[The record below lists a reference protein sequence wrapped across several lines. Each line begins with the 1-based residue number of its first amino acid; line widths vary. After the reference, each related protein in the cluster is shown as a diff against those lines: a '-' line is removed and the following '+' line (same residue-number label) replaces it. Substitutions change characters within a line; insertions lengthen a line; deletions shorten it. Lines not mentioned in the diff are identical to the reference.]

1 VTPLEALDG
10 AVYLLDRGFEPAFK
24 VKAFLQAARVVA
36 TLPEG
41 EVERRAAA
49 GTLEELDHI
58 GPATAR
64 LVTEA
69 LQGGIPAYLVEL
81 EAKTRLTPANE
92 EAAVLRAALRGDC
105 HSHSTWSD
113 GGAPIEAM
121 ARTARQL
128 GHDYLV
134 VTDHSPRLAVARG
147 LTRERLEAQLDEIDR
162 LNGELAPFRVLTGIE
177 VDILPDGSLDQD
189 DDLLDRLD
197 VVVASVHSEFR
208 MPADAMTARLVTA
221 IANPRSDI
229 VGHITNRMQPRQGER
244 RRNGRDPSQFDA
256 EVVFAACHQFDTAV
270 EVNCRPERRDPPDE
284 LLRLAVE
291 WDCRIA
297 IDTDAHAPGQLE
309 WQQLGCDTAAAC
321 GIAADRVVNA
331 MGADGLLE
339 WAATKAA

>member
-1 VTPLEALDG
+1 MTPLEALEG

-24 VKAFLQAARVVA
+24 VKAFLQAARVIGA
-36 TLPEG
+36 LPEA

-69 LQGGIPAYLVEL
+69 LQGGVPAYLLEL
-81 EAKTRLTPANE
+81 EAKTRLKPASE
-92 EAAVLRAALRGDC
+92 GAASLRAALRGDC

-128 GHDYLV
+128 GHEYLV

-147 LTRERLEAQLDEIDR
+147 LTRERLESQLDEIDR
-162 LNGELAPFRVLTGIE
+162 INDELAPFRILTGIE
-177 VDILPDGSLDQD
+177 VDILSDGSLDQE

-197 VVVASVHSEFR
+197 IVVASVHSEFR
-208 MPADAMTARLVTA
+208 MPEDVMTARLVTA

-229 VGHITNRMQPRQGER
+229 VGHITNRMRPREGER
-244 RRNGRDPSQFDA
+244 RRNGRDPSHFDA

-270 EVNCRPERRDPPDE
+270 EINCRPERRDPPDE

-309 WQQLGCDTAAAC
+309 WQQLGCDKAVEC
-321 GIAADRVVNA
+321 GVGPDRVVNT
-331 MGADGLLE
+331 MDADALVD